1 MGPPPNAHLPGGTSL
16 PLRRQ
21 PEDSAESGRPQAGR
35 TGCPPSKLVLAQPPP
50 PAGCLSLQLLS
61 PGICL
66 PTRLIGALL
75 GGGLELAVGDTTS
88 RTSAGGVG
96 KKKGK
101 GPQEAPRPS
110 AGLC

>member
-1 MGPPPNAHLPGGTSL
+1 MPTSPVAFHCPCAGSLRTRRSQDAPRRGG
-16 PLRRQ
+16 RAVR
-21 PEDSAESGRPQAGR
+21 
-35 TGCPPSKLVLAQPPP
+35 PSKLVLAQPPP

-61 PGICL
+61 PRICL
-66 PTRLIGALL
+66 PTRLIWALL

-96 KKKGK
+96 QKKGK
-101 GPQEAPRPS
+101 GPQVAPRPS